1 MNHKWHFL
9 TNSELTWKS
18 IIEIFQFWHRG
29 IRILVDTFE
38 PIGFEN
44 SPHYHS
50 TTAENEPDA
59 VFEILFKS
67 RDSPTL
73 VFKI

>member
-1 MNHKWHFL
+1 MALFNKRRINLKIYYFYF
-9 TNSELTWKS
+9 
-18 IIEIFQFWHRG
+18 FQFWHRG

-50 TTAENEPDA
+50 TTTENEPDA

-67 RDSPTL
+67 RDSLT
-73 VFKI
+73 FAFEI